1 MEIKSN
7 IKALLKKSLQAFNHH
22 KASFDRSNKILILL
36 YHRVLENDLDNPLG
50 TIVSKNN
57 FENQIKYL
65 SENFEV
71 TSLDRALSDPP
82 NKLKV
87 IITFDD
93 GYVDNYRVAFP
104 ILKKYGL
111 TAHFFLAT
119 DYISSGL
126 PIWDW
131 DLKLML
137 DHSKKNF
144 DIDIGSKNF
153 SRNLYIGKE
162 NVLLWELISSLKFLR
177 DEERSEIIK
186 GIKTQLEI
194 SEIDYSEDRCMNW
207 EEIKTMKNQGMHF
220 GSHGC
225 SHTSFSF
232 LSKEALQQEI
242 VKSLNI
248 LDKELSL
255 KSKFLA
261 FPFGSKADFNNE
273 IINQVSN
280 LGFDRCLLN
289 VQGYNI
295 PEENNVSL
303 KRRVMSNDTNV
314 KYILG

>member
-1 MEIKSN
+1 MDIKSN
-7 IKALLKKSLQAFNHH
+7 IKVLLKKALQVFNHH
-22 KASFDRSNKILILL
+22 KATFDRKNKILILL

-65 SENFEV
+65 SQNFEV
-71 TSLDRALSDPP
+71 SSLDHAFSDPP

-93 GYVDNYRVAFP
+93 GYVDNYRIAFP

-162 NVLLWELISSLKFLR
+162 NVLLWDLISKLKFLR
-177 DEERSEIIK
+177 DEERSEIINS
-186 GIKTQLEI
+186 IKTQLEI

-207 EEIKTMKNQGMHF
+207 EEIKTMQDQGMHF

-232 LSKEALQQEI
+232 LSKEVLQQEI
-242 VKSLNI
+242 IKIIQAYDFSISSYFNI
-248 LDKELSL
+248 S
-255 KSKFLA
+255 
-261 FPFGSKADFNNE
+261 
-273 IINQVSN
+273 
-280 LGFDRCLLN
+280 
-289 VQGYNI
+289 
-295 PEENNVSL
+295 
-303 KRRVMSNDTNV
+303 
-314 KYILG
+314 